1 MSRRVLAQLRAVQ
14 FADGSVAHV
23 DLVRSDE
30 PAPQSTVFA
39 AMVVLQD
46 AAGSYAVSFSPRRCE
61 WGPPG
66 GWREEGESV
75 VECVLREVREE
86 TGLVLDETLLSIW
99 GEERFEPV
107 SSSGRW
113 PAGGGSMQL
122 FRARLPSAAPPLAA
136 SEDDSVDPQWLA
148 ADEFRRRSGRR
159 FWWPLIE
166 EGPRS
171 GGSARPR
178 G

>member
-1 MSRRVLAQLRAVQ
+1 VSGTVLARLRDVR

-30 PAPQSTVFA
+30 LVPESQVFA

-46 AAGSYAVSFSPRRCE
+46 ADDLYAVVFSPRRGE

-66 GWREEGESV
+66 GGREQGETV

-86 TGLVLDETLLSIW
+86 TGLLLSADDLAPW
-99 GEERFEPV
+99 GHERFEPR
-107 SSSGRW
+107 SPGRW
-113 PAGGGSMQL
+113 PAAGGSMQL
-122 FRARLPSAAPPLAA
+122 YRARIHSAAPELAA
-136 SEDDSVDPQWLA
+136 TEDDAVDPQWMSV
-148 ADEFRRRSGRR
+148 ADFRMLSGER

-166 EGPRS
+166 DVPPS
-171 GGSARPR
+171 GSPARPP